1 MAALNFPN
9 SPSTNDLHTENGLTF
24 KWNGTIWK
32 KVGPAYTDT
41 TNLNVTGIGTIAGNF
56 HVGGVLTYEDVKN
69 VDSVGIITARSGIDV
84 TGNSEFSGSA
94 SVSGDLD
101 VAADIR
107 HIGDT
112 DTRLRFETDTISART
127 AGSERLRITSGGN
140 IGIGLIN
147 PEAFNSWANRLVV
160 GDGSSNQ
167 GITVFSTGRG
177 TMWFTD
183 AANTSAEGL
192 ITYQHSTNHFE
203 FNTAGTEKLRITSD
217 GKINTKGSASSV
229 TAGCLSGGIH
239 LVHANAEGTPTFTG
253 GEVAIFQRNYN
264 SAQSSEISIVSGTA
278 SKSTIN
284 FGDKDDVNI
293 GMIQYENNNNA
304 LVFTTNTA
312 EKLRITSDGQVN
324 IGTTANYG
332 TIGTA
337 AAFQIYGSNAGGNV
351 SQNIINHASANASS
365 TCDINIWQ
373 NYRLANRIIFGR
385 ENANNWQSSA
395 AGAASYTAFYTNNA
409 GTVAEKLRI
418 HADGRVT
425 TPINSNRGGIGMVG
439 AFRARVTSVYD
450 FPSGTR
456 KIILGTEEFD
466 ANGWFDH
473 TTNYRYTPLCRGWY
487 QLHFHLQFKTG
498 INNNAI
504 EMQLYPYFN
513 GASTPGPVQGWDN
526 NHGNYAYNSWSTIM
540 YFNGTTDYVEFYGNC
555 SHTTDVSTATHMMGY
570 LVHPVA

>member
-1 MAALNFPN
+1 
-9 SPSTNDLHTENGLTF
+9 
-24 KWNGTIWK
+24 
-32 KVGPAYTDT
+32 
-41 TNLNVTGIGTIAGNF
+41 
-56 HVGGVLTYEDVKN
+56 YEDVKN

-312 EKLRITSDGQVN
+312 ERLRISGSEVEIKGDASRMLNLITTSGTGSCYLAFSDSGGQKGYIGYGSGGNEVYYIVQNENAQMQFYSNGYTRAFLNPDGKFNFDRYGDTAGKGRIEFGASGEQYIEGYDTGNAGSGSYLRFGDGGNEYLRIDSSGRLRVGN
-324 IGTTANYG
+324 TTESADGAFDDLIVGSHSGNRG
-332 TIGTA
+332 ITILSTNGQQGA
-337 AAFQIYGSNAGGNV
+337 LGFAKSGSNADGYLAYVHN
-351 SQNIINHASANASS
+351 STATSS
-365 TCDINIWQ
+365 TMT
-373 NYRLANRIIFGR
+373 LK
-385 ENANNWQSSA
+385 SS
-395 AGAASYTAFYTNNA
+395 GTIHFNA
-409 GTVAEKLRI
+409 GTNALERFRI
-418 HADGRVT
+418 ETSGITVYG
-425 TPINSNRGGIGMVG
+425 NENNFYGGG
-439 AFRARVTSVYD
+439 
-450 FPSGTR
+450 SGTN
-456 KIILGTEEFD
+456 L
-466 ANGWFDH
+466 NGD
-473 TTNYRYTPLCRGWY
+473 L
-487 QLHFHLQFKTG
+487 K
-498 INNNAI
+498 
-504 EMQLYPYFN
+504 
-513 GASTPGPVQGWDN
+513 
-526 NHGNYAYNSWSTIM
+526 
-540 YFNGTTDYVEFYGNC
+540 
-555 SHTTDVSTATHMMGY
+555 
-570 LVHPVA
+570 